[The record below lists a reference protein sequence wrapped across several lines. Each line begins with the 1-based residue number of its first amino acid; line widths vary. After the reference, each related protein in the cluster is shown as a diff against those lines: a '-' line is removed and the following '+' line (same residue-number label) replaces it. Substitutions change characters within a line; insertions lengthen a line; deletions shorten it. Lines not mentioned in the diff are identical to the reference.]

1 MIAELDP
8 VVIFVLGTNDEI
20 HDCIQ
25 HYSPTSYSSGL
36 TLQQG
41 MNTFDIIIITPPGIN
56 TGGHPGIP
64 PPPKIP
70 KYYTNTYCRV

>member
-20 HDCIQ
+20 HDCIR

-41 MNTFDIIIITPPGIN
+41 MNTFDIIIINP
-56 TGGHPGIP
+56 
-64 PPPKIP
+64 
-70 KYYTNTYCRV
+70 

>member
-41 MNTFDIIIITPPGIN
+41 MNTFDIIIINPWYMHEG
-56 TGGHPGIP
+56 
-64 PPPKIP
+64 
-70 KYYTNTYCRV
+70 YDSCSVCLLLS